1 MRRTQLLACA
11 PALLALLAALSA
23 HAAPGPLLAQAGA
36 MGILKVECNVEGA
49 EVIVDGNQVGVTP
62 LMTAIAAG
70 THQLEI
76 RMDGYSK
83 HGQELSVPADKK
95 VLVQAEL
102 EFIAGSIVVVAK
114 PDGATV
120 SLDGS
125 DVGTTPD
132 VRIDN
137 VHPGKHTV
145 TVTKDGYST
154 ATEAISVA
162 KLQEVTVNVSLE
174 ATAGLLLVTT
184 VPAGASVYSNGALL
198 GTTPLEKADMP
209 IGLHALRLASPA
221 YADAFVSVDVVLGEE
236 SEVEHVFSTE
246 IGSLKVIPDPEN
258 ALVTV
263 DSYPVGEGRQKLEA
277 IEPGVHKVVVTATD
291 FLDFSEDVLV
301 HKGRTQTVR
310 ANLEPTALAARNGST
325 EPTTPVRKP
334 RTGNAKKNAPII
346 VAIVGALATGTVI
359 AIAAANTEGAE
370 PDAPTTDYVFQLP

>member
-1 MRRTQLLACA
+1 
-11 PALLALLAALSA
+11 
-23 HAAPGPLLAQAGA
+23 LLAQAGA

-70 THQLEI
+70 AHQLEI

-83 HGQELSVPADKK
+83 HSQELQVPADKK

-120 SLDGS
+120 SLDG
-125 DVGTTPD
+125 DEVGTTPD
-132 VRIDN
+132 VRIEN

-145 TVTKDGYST
+145 TVTKDGYAP
-154 ATEAISVA
+154 ATENISVT

-184 VPAGASVYSNGALL
+184 VPAGASVYSNGELL

-209 IGLHALRLASPA
+209 IGLHALRLTSPA
-221 YADAFVSVDVVLGEE
+221 YADAFVSVDVVLGDEA
-236 SEVEHVFSTE
+236 EVEHVFSTE
-246 IGSLKVIPDPEN
+246 IGGLKVIPDPEH

-277 IEPGVHKVVVTATD
+277 VEPGVHKVVVTATD
-291 FLDFSEDVLV
+291 YLDFSEDVLV

-310 ANLEPTALAARNGST
+310 ANLEPEALAARNG
-325 EPTTPVRKP
+325 TTPPVDTTTPPPERKP

-346 VAIVGALATGTVI
+346 VAIVGAVATGTVI

-370 PDAPTTDYVFQLP
+370 PDAPLTDYVFQLP